1 MSTSSE
7 REMRWI
13 DAWNDM
19 YDIIGTRWHVDCLL
33 PDGSVVDTDTCQG
46 WLQDS
51 AYDDYQLKVES
62 GWVNGK
68 RGILASRFMEK
79 SSEVQ

>member
-1 MSTSSE
+1 MSTNTE

-19 YDIIGTRWHVDCLL
+19 YDIIGMRWQVDCLL
-33 PDGSVVDTDTCQG
+33 PDGSVVDIDTCQG

-51 AYDDYQLKVES
+51 AYDDYQLKVEA

-68 RGILASRFMEK
+68 RGILVSRSMEK
-79 SSEVQ
+79 SSEAQ

>member
-19 YDIIGTRWHVDCLL
+19 YDIIGMRWQFDCLL
-33 PDGSVVDTDTCQG
+33 PDGSVVDIDTCQG

-51 AYDDYQLKVES
+51 AYDDYRLK
-62 GWVNGK
+62 
-68 RGILASRFMEK
+68 
-79 SSEVQ
+79 